1 MAHGAARMRAAADL
15 HHVGV
20 AEDDVHALDRHMKQ
34 VGYDLRKTRLVALAA
49 RLRADDDVHA
59 SLRPHGDARLLV
71 GRADRGFDVVREPA
85 AEKLAAFGSRADRKS
100 TRLNSS
106 HLGISYAV
114 FCLKNK

>member
-1 MAHGAARMRAAADL
+1 MAHGAARMRAAA
-15 HHVGV
+15 
-20 AEDDVHALDRHMKQ
+20 DRHMKQ

-85 AEKLAAFGSRADRKS
+85 AEKLAAFGSRAPARSETLPVGDI
-100 TRLNSS
+100 
-106 HLGISYAV
+106 HHPV
-114 FCLKNK
+114 HVVP